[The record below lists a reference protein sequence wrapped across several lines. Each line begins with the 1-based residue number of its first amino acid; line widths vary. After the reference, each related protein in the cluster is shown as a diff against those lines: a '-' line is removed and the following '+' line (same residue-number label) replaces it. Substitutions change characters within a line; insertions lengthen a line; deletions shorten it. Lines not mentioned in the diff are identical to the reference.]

1 LSCKVDRS
9 PVRTPGSEKRQASIA
24 CSTLGSANGAFV
36 NVQKVADPVVLTDGD
51 RVRFSMV
58 EFVVWRLV
66 WRTVE
71 PRTKEGAWLA
81 NW

>member
-1 LSCKVDRS
+1 
-9 PVRTPGSEKRQASIA
+9 
-24 CSTLGSANGAFV
+24 LGSANGAFV